1 MNRFVVQIIDL
12 WTRWTVR
19 LMLSFLWAAA
29 SLFVVTGGAATVA
42 LVVGARRADDG
53 YGAAAAAFAR
63 AFGRNLVPGF
73 LVGLPVLLC
82 TAVTWLDVGALAHF
96 SNFTLTVLYAGLL
109 VAGDVVVTGCAA
121 NGLARLAQSERPPAA
136 RQLAGY
142 MCKGWLYKPWPT
154 LGTVVLWGFC
164 ALLTGLSV
172 TVGWTAPAVL
182 CDGLIVLWSVGALGD
197 KR

>member
-42 LVVGARRADDG
+42 LAVGARRADDG
-53 YGAAAAAFAR
+53 YRAAAAAFAR

-82 TAVTWLDVGALAHF
+82 AAVTWLDVGALAQF
-96 SNFTLTVLYAGLL
+96 SNFTLGVLYAGLL
-109 VAGDVVVTGCAA
+109 VAGDVIVTGCAA
-121 NGLARLAQSERPPAA
+121 NGLARLAQAERPPGA
-136 RQLAGY
+136 RGLAGY
-142 MCKGWLYKPWPT
+142 MCKGWLYRPWPT
-154 LGTVVLWGFC
+154 LGAVVLWGFC
-164 ALLTGLSV
+164 AWVTALSV

-182 CDGLIVLWSVGALGD
+182 FDGLLVMWSVGTLGAG
-197 KR
+197 R